1 MFKKTALIATGLSLT
16 FAASSASADALIY
29 EGFEVGD
36 GTLNGN
42 TGGLGLAPNNWSS
55 NSNTAAGSLTYGS
68 LVTSG
73 GKQVVN
79 TGTQFNKGNISPGTT
94 LSGAGLMNDGA
105 VLWMSVLIDNIDL
118 NGSDPFASDDLRTY
132 VAFGAG
138 DSDGFDRVGD
148 GIGGG
153 FTIALNKE
161 NAAGTSQGAI
171 NVQAWNDGG
180 QGGLEPG
187 ATRGTNT
194 LANPAPIAPA
204 GTILAVAKFTWGQ
217 FGVTDDL
224 FELYL
229 PDTSL
234 ALGSVVASMTADFD
248 QLGAG
253 IADDAF
259 DTISFSGGRSQNG
272 VPQVDEIRFGASY
285 ADVTPVPEPGSLA
298 LLGLGGLLIARRRRG

>member
-16 FAASSASADALIY
+16 FAASSASGAALIY

-36 GTLNGN
+36 GTLAGN
-42 TGGLGLAPNNWSS
+42 AGGTGLSGNWSS
-55 NSNTAAGSLTYGS
+55 NSHTTAGSLTYGS
-68 LVTSG
+68 LQTSG
-73 GKQVVN
+73 GKQSVN
-79 TGTQFNKGNISPGTT
+79 SGTQFNKGNISPGTT

-118 NGSDPFASDDLRTY
+118 NGTPATNDLRTY

-138 DSDGFDRVGD
+138 DSDGFDRVGN

-153 FTIALNKE
+153 FTLALNKE
-161 NAAGTSQGAI
+161 NFAGQGAI

-180 QGGLEPG
+180 QGGPEPG
-187 ATRGTNT
+187 ATRGT
-194 LANPAPIAPA
+194 LSANNIAPT
-204 GTILAVAKFTWGQ
+204 GTILAVGKFTWGQ
-217 FGVTDDL
+217 FGVTEDL

-229 PDTSL
+229 PGTDL
-234 ALGSVVASMTADFD
+234 VLGPVVGSMTADFD

-272 VPQVDEIRFGASY
+272 IPQIDEIRFGATY

-298 LLGLGGLLIARRRRG
+298 LLGLGALLIARRRRG

>member
-1 MFKKTALIATGLSLT
+1 MRIPSTRALACSALGLTVML
-16 FAASSASADALIY
+16 AGSAQGDALIY

-36 GTLNGN
+36 GTLAGN
-42 TGGLGLAPNNWSS
+42 AGGTGLSGNWSS
-55 NSNTAAGSLTYGS
+55 NAFTTAGSLTYGN

-73 GKQVVN
+73 GKQSVN
-79 TGTQFNKGNISPGTT
+79 PGTQFNKGNISPGTT
-94 LSGAGLMNDGA
+94 LSDAGLMNDGA

-118 NGSDPFASDDLRTY
+118 NGEPASNDVRTY

-138 DSDGFDRVGD
+138 DSDGFDRVGNNV
-148 GIGGG
+148 GGG
-153 FTIALNKE
+153 FTLALNKQSFE
-161 NAAGTSQGAI
+161 GAGVI

-180 QGGLEPG
+180 QGGTLPG
-187 ATRGTNT
+187 ATRGDVTA
-194 LANPAPIAPA
+194 ANVAPT
-204 GTILAVAKFTWGQ
+204 GTFLAVAKFTWGQ
-217 FGVTDDL
+217 FGVTEDL

-229 PDTSL
+229 PDTNL

-253 IADDAF
+253 AFATDAF

-272 VPQVDEIRFGASY
+272 VPQIDEIRFGASSD
-285 ADVTPVPEPGSLA
+285 DVLPAVPEPGSLA